1 MQSPRQD
8 PGSGS
13 ESGEEKSVRKW
24 ELQAW
29 GRILYAYIKIN
40 WTKIHNRSNVDSD
53 ISQELGNEGIR
64 RGGPEQSSEEQG
76 MTYSPKTWR
85 SKLGIFKDGGEIMIK
100 EKEQWATGRKPST
113 SRHNERKPG
122 CRGTA
127 TAWRTYSRRNIPG
140 EPGSVRAGR

>member
-24 ELQAW
+24 ELQGW
-29 GRILYAYIKIN
+29 GRIVCAYIKIN

-53 ISQELGNEGIR
+53 VNQELGNEGIR

-76 MTYSPKTWR
+76 MTYSPKTR
-85 SKLGIFKDGGEIMIK
+85 CSKLGIFKDGGEIMIK
-100 EKEQWATGRKPST
+100 EKEQWATGRKLVP
-113 SRHNERKPG
+113 PG
-122 CRGTA
+122 TMRESLDVEEQLPPEEPN
-127 TAWRTYSRRNIPG
+127 SRRNVLV